1 MMKLVIISHY
11 CYYGYAKQSGV
22 ISVTFLQLGE
32 RNAIAF
38 NLDMAQT
45 VPFED
50 LPDDFF
56 ELTLEDV
63 RGLYKDLRRRR

>member
-1 MMKLVIISHY
+1 M
-11 CYYGYAKQSGV
+11 QSKWNYFCDF
-22 ISVTFLQLGE
+22 FLQLGE

-38 NLDMAQT
+38 NLEMAQT

-50 LPDDFF
+50 FPDDFF

-63 RGLYKDLRRRR
+63 RALYKDLRRRR